1 MKKNQS
7 KKMNQLKYLLLIP
20 VLVSMLFYVSC
31 SITKNQ
37 EKAKKELQKNYF
49 NNKGKIKVTVGNKLT
64 FFDSYVGIGDEYI
77 LPKGKEVKYRSL
89 SYAEKEEFDKLENRL
104 DSLAKERGRER
115 ISHIKIFNYKNNRKV
130 LVLDFD
136 YSKNKK
142 RKSKDGSV
150 SFMAIDKAPT
160 FPGCDSGDKACFSKG
175 VQKHFIKNF
184 DSKLPNT
191 LGLEAGRKRV
201 FIGFKV
207 DKEGNVVNVMARAP
221 HPKIKDEVIRVM
233 NTLPKVIPGE
243 QDGKKVAVKYS
254 IPFTIF
260 IGKKDK

>member
-7 KKMNQLKYLLLIP
+7 KKMNLLKYLLLIP
-20 VLVSMLFYVSC
+20 VIVSMLFYTSC
-31 SITKNQ
+31 ASKQ
-37 EKAKKELQKNYF
+37 VKKELSNLEKKLNEERVIKESQIKELTQINQKLGDSIVKLNEDRKF
-49 NNKGKIKVTVGNKLT
+49 HLKTVNFLKKKIYNVSSKE
-64 FFDSYVGIGDEYI
+64 YVET
-77 LPKGKEVKYRSL
+77 
-89 SYAEKEEFDKLENRL
+89 EE
-104 DSLAKERGRER
+104 
-115 ISHIKIFNYKNNRKV
+115 
-130 LVLDFD
+130 
-136 YSKNKK
+136 
-142 RKSKDGSV
+142 V
-150 SFMAIDKAPT
+150 SFLKIDKAPT

-207 DKEGNVVNVMARAP
+207 DKEGNVVDINARAP